1 MPRSSCRVSGSQPL
15 DFEDTCASVFR
26 LSEPPVEPEAA
37 APLTTAADVRAGT
50 VVRPRTIMTR
60 THAWAVRLCRLA
72 HAAWPVRGSGTA
84 GSDVNRP

>member
-1 MPRSSCRVSGSQPL
+1 MPRSSCRFSGSQPP

-26 LSEPPVEPEAA
+26 LSEPPAEPEAV
-37 APLTTAADVRAGT
+37 APLTAAADAPGGT

-72 HAAWPVRGSGTA
+72 HAVWQMRGSGTA